1 MADIKDVLAVVSQ
14 SGNRRRATA
23 RICLRQD
30 LVGQHIE
37 KDAEL
42 QRLTEQFAE
51 GILKPKAVQ
60 ELAQQVRDLEAEIEA
75 NTVEFVFE
83 SKPERDW
90 TSLVAAHP
98 PTKKQLEANRN
109 ADHNP
114 DTFRPAAIAATCV
127 DPAMTVEDAAQM
139 RDLLHPASFDHLW
152 QTCRVLHLGGD
163 NPKSTLAGLIL
174 RRNGASGTTAV
185 PEEYLEA
192 SSSVES

>member
-1 MADIKDVLAVVSQ
+1 MPDIKDVLAVVSQ

-42 QRLTEQFAE
+42 QRLTQEFGE
-51 GILKPKAVQ
+51 GVLKPQ
-60 ELAQQVRDLEAEIEA
+60 TIRDLATEITALEAEIET

-83 SKPERDW
+83 SRQDREW
-90 TSLVAAHP
+90 TQLVAAHP
-98 PTKKQLEANRN
+98 PTKKQLDANKN

-114 DTFRPAAIAATCV
+114 DKFRPAAIAAACV
-127 DPAMTVEDAAQM
+127 DPAMTVDDATQM
-139 RDLLHPASFDHLW
+139 RELLHPASFEHLW
-152 QTCRVLHLGGD
+152 QTCRMLHLGGD
-163 NPKSTLAGLIL
+163 NPKSMLAGLIL

-185 PEEYLEA
+185 PAGYLEA
-192 SSSVES
+192 SSSGE